1 MSHTLLYLL
10 FALLATATVMA
21 APSAQSESSP
31 AIGSAAKPAIGS
43 ACQNTRLIKE
53 GDTCY
58 FIATEIC
65 KTDLNTLYLNNGS
78 LENGSKCDNLKIGDP
93 LCCKY

>member
-10 FALLATATVMA
+10 FALLATATAMA
-21 APSAQSESSP
+21 APSAQSES
-31 AIGSAAKPAIGS
+31 APAIGS